1 MTSFVK
7 KWINIIIE
15 ANKERKILV
24 LGEFENGCGST

>member
-1 MTSFVK
+1 MTNLLK

-24 LGEFENGCGST
+24 LGEFQNGCGST